1 MTDIARL
8 GLAID
13 SSQAKTAATDLDRF
27 QASANQAA
35 AATEKLA
42 ASSTKSNAASR
53 TVKEA
58 TTSVTQGHTALTVAA
73 GKASGATDTLA
84 KSAGLAR
91 HELVNL
97 SRQAQDIGVSLA
109 SGQSPF
115 TVLIQ
120 QGTQVG
126 DVFANTQGTFGGFA
140 RQIGSV
146 ITPARLLATGVV
158 GIGAAFAYSLVSIT
172 QTAKAFD
179 DVSRAVGTTTGQLHS
194 LQQAASFKGIGQ
206 DEFLKTMQQFGGAV
220 YEAQHNMGGLA
231 DVMRNN
237 GKSAKDFNGYLEQAA
252 DLIKNATNDQARLQL
267 LQQMG
272 LPATMD
278 WVRFLSQGK
287 DGIRKATEEA
297 AKFNSSAEGQ
307 LIASARKFDEAWNT
321 ATTKLV
327 NSFKAAMIDIAGAMA
342 GVQVPQWLKNAASG
356 AFTGA
361 KYGGI
366 PGAMVGGI
374 YGASKGNEA
383 NFDDRFGGFA
393 PTGNTA
399 GLMNGLDG
407 RARSLNG
414 TKPTV
419 DPNAAR
425 NALGLEQQR
434 IGILSQLGRVEDAVR
449 SKELEI
455 TAARMNG
462 VKITKEEADAIVSV
476 TRAQAEMSRVQ
487 QQATVGI
494 FDLAKAQQA
503 ANDNLKAMVAQGLLD
518 PNNPKQWAAA
528 NVAAAK
534 SLEQLSDQAAIA
546 GSNFEQLK
554 RYQLDSANTRTL
566 FDGFSVRSL
575 DTVADGLTSVVTGAK
590 SVKAAFSDMARSII
604 ADLAKIAIKQAI
616 VGPIAGALQGLGGM
630 FGLPTGAVTSA
641 GGIAG
646 AIGPTSVGG
655 APLVPAFASGT
666 DSAPGGLAIVGEKG
680 PELVRMPRGAQVFNA
695 GRTRGML
702 GGSSFS
708 IGDTHVNLYGNTDEY
723 GLSQVRKELAAHR
736 QAIAGIAKG
745 GRSSQRFAQTG
756 VS

>member
-8 GLAID
+8 GLVID
-13 SSQAKTAATDLDRF
+13 SSSAKTATTDLERF

-35 AATEKLA
+35 AATDKLA
-42 ASSTKSNAASR
+42 ASSTKSNAAGK
-53 TVKEA
+53 TVKDAA
-58 TTSVTQGHTALTVAA
+58 TGAAQGHNALAIAATKAADASDALT
-73 GKASGATDTLA
+73 
-84 KSAGLAR
+84 KSTGLAR

-126 DVFANTQGTFGGFA
+126 DVFANSQGTIGGFG
-140 RQIGSV
+140 RQVAGV
-146 ITPARLLATGVV
+146 LTPARLLAGGVV
-158 GIGAAFAYSLVSIT
+158 GIGAAFAYTLVNIT

-179 DVSRAVGTTTGQLHS
+179 DVSRSIGTTTGQLHS

-206 DEFLKTMQQFGGAV
+206 DDFLKTMQQFGGAV

-231 DVMRNN
+231 DVMRAN

-252 DLIKNATNDQARLQL
+252 DLIKNAASDQARLQL

-327 NSFKAAMIDIAGAMA
+327 QSFKAAMVDIAGAMA
-342 GVQVPQWLKNAASG
+342 GVQVPQWLVNAGRG

-361 KYGGI
+361 QYGGI
-366 PGAMVGGI
+366 PGAVAGGI

-383 NFDDRFGGFA
+383 NFNDRFGGFA
-393 PTGNTA
+393 PTGNGG
-399 GLMNGLDG
+399 GLQSGLDN

-425 NALGLEQQR
+425 NALALEQQR

-449 SKELEI
+449 GKELEI
-455 TAARMNG
+455 AAARMNG
-462 VKITKEEADAIVSV
+462 VKITKDEAEAILNV
-476 TRAQAEMSRVQ
+476 TRAQAEMTRVF
-487 QQATVGI
+487 QQATIGV
-494 FDLAKAQQA
+494 FDLTKAQQA
-503 ANDNLKAMVAQGLLD
+503 ANDNLKAMVSQGLLD
-518 PNNPKQWAAA
+518 PNNPQQWAAA
-528 NVAAAK
+528 NNAAAK
-534 SLEQLSDQAAIA
+534 SLEQLSDQAAVA
-546 GSNFEQLK
+546 GSKFEQLK
-554 RYQLDSANTRTL
+554 RYQLDATNNRTL
-566 FDGFSVRSL
+566 FDAFSVRSL
-575 DTVADGLTSVVTGAK
+575 DTFADGLTGIVTGTK
-590 SVKAAFSDMARSII
+590 SVKEAFSDMARSIL

-616 VGPIAGALQGLGGM
+616 MAPFAGALGGLGGL
-630 FGLPTGAVTSA
+630 FGG
-641 GGIAG
+641 
-646 AIGPTSVGG
+646 GG
-655 APLVPAFASGT
+655 ALSFAGDLGAGTGGLAFPKFASGT
-666 DSAPGGLAIVGEKG
+666 NSAPGGPSIVGENG
-680 PELVRMPRGAQVFNA
+680 PELVDLPRGARVFNA
-695 GRTRGML
+695 GQTRGML
-702 GGSSFS
+702 AGMGGSVSV
-708 IGDTHVNLYGNTDEY
+708 GDTVVNLYGNADDY
-723 GLSQVRKELAAHR
+723 GIAQLRNELAAHR
-736 QAIAGIAKG
+736 KTIAGMVRQS
-745 GRSSQRFAQTG
+745 RSGQRYAATG
-756 VS
+756 VA

>member
-1 MTDIARL
+1 MTDVARL

-35 AATEKLA
+35 AATDKLA
-42 ASSTKSNAASR
+42 ASSTKSNAAGK
-53 TVKEA
+53 TVKDA
-58 TTSVTQGHTALTVAA
+58 AAGAAQGHNALTIAATKAA
-73 GKASGATDTLA
+73 GAADTLT
-84 KSAGLAR
+84 KSSGLAR

-120 QGTQVG
+120 QGAQVG
-126 DVFANTQGTFGGFA
+126 DIFSSTQGTIGGFG
-140 RQIGSV
+140 RQVAGAL
-146 ITPARLLATGVV
+146 TPARLLAGGVV
-158 GIGAAFAYSLVSIT
+158 GIGAAFAYAMVSVV
-172 QTAKAFD
+172 QSAKAFD
-179 DVSRAVGTTTGQLHS
+179 DVSRSIGTTTGQLHS

-206 DEFLKTMQQFGGAV
+206 DDFLKTMQQFGGAV

-252 DLIKNATNDQARLQL
+252 DLIKNAASDQARLQL

-297 AKFNSSAEGQ
+297 AKFNDSAEGK
-307 LIASARKFDEAWNT
+307 LIASARKFDDAWNT

-327 NSFKAAMIDIAGAMA
+327 SSFKAAMVDIAGAMA
-342 GVQVPQWLKNAASG
+342 GVQVPQWLVNVGRG

-361 KYGGI
+361 QFGGI
-366 PGAMVGGI
+366 PGAVAGGI

-383 NFDDRFGGFA
+383 NFGDRFGSFT
-393 PTGNTA
+393 PTTGALQNGIDNRA
-399 GLMNGLDG
+399 KAMNG
-407 RARSLNG
+407 AKS
-414 TKPTV
+414 TV

-425 NALGLEQQR
+425 NELGLEQQR
-434 IGILSQLGRVEDAVR
+434 LGILSQLGRVEDAVL
-449 SKELEI
+449 SKENEI
-455 TAARMNG
+455 KLARMNG
-462 VKITKEEADAIVSV
+462 VKVTKDEAAAIVAV
-476 TRAQAEMSRVQ
+476 TRAQAEMSRVS
-487 QQATVGI
+487 QQATIGT

-503 ANDNLKAMVAQGLLD
+503 ANDNLKSMVAQGLLD

-528 NVAAAK
+528 NVVAAK
-534 SLEQLSDQAAIA
+534 SLEQLSDQAKIA

-554 RYQLDSANTRTL
+554 RYQLDATNTRTL

-575 DTVADGLTSVVTGAK
+575 DTFADGLTSVVTGTK
-590 SVKAAFSDMARSII
+590 NVKTAFSDMAKSII

-616 VGPIAGALQGLGGM
+616 VAPIAGGLQSLGGLFGLGT
-630 FGLPTGAVTSA
+630 PTLTAS
-641 GGIAG
+641 GGISG
-646 AIGPTSVGG
+646 AIGATSVGG
-655 APLVPAFASGT
+655 APLVPPAYASGT
-666 DSAPGGLAIVGEKG
+666 NFAPGGPSMVNEKG
-680 PELVRMPRGAQVFNA
+680 GEIIDLPTGARVIPHDLSKQ
-695 GRTRGML
+695 ML
-702 GGSSFS
+702 SGGTTVSF
-708 IGDTHVNLYGNTDEY
+708 GDTNVNLYGNTDEY

-736 QAIAGIAKG
+736 QALAGIA
-745 GRSSQRFAQTG
+745 GRGRKQERFAATG
-756 VS
+756 VG